1 MLVDLIVFTFP
12 LVTYSVTAELINS
25 EPNEGSSFIILD
37 VNLNVLVPVL
47 NLNDGGGSDNGFL
60 KKNDP

>member
-25 EPNEGSSFIILD
+25 EPNEGSSFIFD

-47 NLNDGGGSDNGFL
+47 NLNDEVDLIMDF
-60 KKNDP
+60 